1 MKLAWVIAVNSLREY
16 IRDKV
21 VLIVGFIAVALF
33 AFSILLGALSFAE
46 QQRILAHFGLAAIHL
61 SCLAVVSFLGSFF
74 MQKEIERQTCLLVL
88 ARPISR
94 AQFLI
99 GKFLGVFQLLFLF
112 IFLLGV
118 VLEILLQFQFPL
130 DHYISVLFGI
140 FMEMTVLLTL
150 AVFASTFL
158 RSTLALFVTV
168 GSFFIGNWSQDLGFF
183 GEKIKSPIYT
193 ILSKSLKVGFP
204 NLFEMNW
211 RSVYFLEKG
220 VPLNQL
226 GWVLLHGLG
235 WSLFFLTA
243 SIFIFRRKDLV

>member
-1 MKLAWVIAVNSLREY
+1 MKLIYVIALNSLREY
-16 IRDKV
+16 VRDKV

-33 AFSILLGALSFAE
+33 AFSLLLGALSFAE

-61 SCLAVVSFLGSFF
+61 SCLAVVSFLGSFLLH
-74 MQKEIERQTCLLVL
+74 KEIERQTCLLVL
-88 ARPISR
+88 ARPITR
-94 AQFLI
+94 AQFLV

-112 IFLLGV
+112 IFLLGAA
-118 VLEILLQFQFPL
+118 LEILLQFQFPFA
-130 DHYISVLFGI
+130 HYVSVLFGI
-140 FMEMTVLLTL
+140 FMEMSLLLAL

-158 RSTLALFVTV
+158 RSTLALFATV

-183 GEKIKSPIYT
+183 GEKIKSPLYL
-193 ILSKSLKVGFP
+193 ILSKSLKIGFP

-220 VPLNQL
+220 VPGAQL

-235 WSLFFLTA
+235 WTLFFLTVA
-243 SIFIFRRKDLV
+243 VFIFRRKDLV